1 MNTPHN
7 SAIAT
12 KGRGS
17 EDVDSSATP
26 ETAAMPGR
34 RTWSAVVMSVV
45 LGAVMP
51 LIFFPL
57 AFNTLANF
65 DDEGFF
71 VASVRRFLDHGDLY
85 THTKSAYGPFY
96 FTTVG
101 AFYKL
106 TGLDPTPSNARL
118 VSLLL
123 VTVAS
128 ALFGAAV
135 WRMTRSLLFM
145 GLSQVL
151 SFVVFVRSL
160 RTGDFH
166 PALWSVLALAV
177 LCYALCSYA
186 VRPRRAL
193 LLLAGGAV
201 GAALMSKVN
210 VGLFAAVAVVVAFV
224 VGNRQVPRAW
234 RGLVAFGVVALPFV
248 LMSQRLYRASTTEFA
263 VVVGLALLTTVSAL
277 WADLVSLP
285 PRALLSPL
293 IAIAVVVLL
302 SSLWPLASGTSPAAL
317 VRGVVFRPLRQVDV
331 FEAPASVPLSW
342 IPIVLALAVA
352 FVAVAYR
359 DRVLESPRW
368 WRSGLGGA
376 LLAAAA
382 VWAIGLA
389 VLPAWGE
396 FGAWLPVVG
405 ALPAL
410 AFMST
415 VKSSFRLALR
425 FVVPLAVLQ
434 SLHAYPVAGEQ
445 RYWATVTIFV
455 PVVIAL
461 AAGLGR
467 LDVWRAAGSA
477 ARAVVV
483 AAGVALFV
491 VAIGSSPQTL
501 WHDYLKSR
509 PVGLPGTSL
518 IRTNPGTARTLQN
531 LTDIV
536 RTDCD
541 TFYSAPGFDSLYV
554 YTRLP
559 TPTGLL
565 STFPGALTTSE
576 QREVAS
582 QLAALEAGG
591 KRVCMVSDSTRKD
604 TWLAAYGGGP
614 LGRAL
619 GSYQH
624 EVGRSGRFTVTIHG
638 R

>member
-1 MNTPHN
+1 
-7 SAIAT
+7 
-12 KGRGS
+12 
-17 EDVDSSATP
+17 
-26 ETAAMPGR
+26 
-34 RTWSAVVMSVV
+34 
-45 LGAVMP
+45 
-51 LIFFPL
+51 
-57 AFNTLANF
+57 
-65 DDEGFF
+65 
-71 VASVRRFLDHGDLY
+71 
-85 THTKSAYGPFY
+85 
-96 FTTVG
+96 
-101 AFYKL
+101 
-106 TGLDPTPSNARL
+106 
-118 VSLLL
+118 
-123 VTVAS
+123 
-128 ALFGAAV
+128 
-135 WRMTRSLLFM
+135 
-145 GLSQVL
+145 
-151 SFVVFVRSL
+151 
-160 RTGDFH
+160 
-166 PALWSVLALAV
+166 
-177 LCYALCSYA
+177 
-186 VRPRRAL
+186 
-193 LLLAGGAV
+193 
-201 GAALMSKVN
+201 
-210 VGLFAAVAVVVAFV
+210 
-224 VGNRQVPRAW
+224 
-234 RGLVAFGVVALPFV
+234 
-248 LMSQRLYRASTTEFA
+248 
-263 VVVGLALLTTVSAL
+263 
-277 WADLVSLP
+277 
-285 PRALLSPL
+285 
-293 IAIAVVVLL
+293 
-302 SSLWPLASGTSPAAL
+302 
-317 VRGVVFRPLRQVDV
+317 
-331 FEAPASVPLSW
+331 
-342 IPIVLALAVA
+342 
-352 FVAVAYR
+352 
-359 DRVLESPRW
+359 
-368 WRSGLGGA
+368 LGGA

-389 VLPAWGE
+389 VVPAWRG

-445 RYWATVTIFV
+445 RYWATVTMFV

-477 ARAVVV
+477 ARAVVF

-518 IRTNPGTARTLQN
+518 IRTHPGTARKLQN

-591 KRVCMVSDSTRKD
+591 KRVCIVRDSTRIGK
-604 TWLAAYGGGP
+604 WLAAYGGGP

-619 GSYQH
+619 RSYRH
-624 EVGRSGRFTVTIHG
+624 EVGRSGRFTVTVHG